1 MKKIRIAYLIVS
13 LLLIAL
19 ALFLTSCAMKFR
31 VSFDDGDKISHQDV
45 NEGEKAVYFEPVKEG
60 YIFLGWLTDD
70 DELFDFE
77 TSITKNI
84 NLHASY
90 QMMEWTVTFVID
102 ADDASKNIVEK
113 VNTNYYVKKPDDPVK
128 EDYLFLGWVYNGNAF
143 DFYTKITSDMTITA
157 SFVKDS
163 EYTPKLNVKLN
174 SVDGGSFDNIS
185 VRRLDK
191 IGELPT
197 PSKEGY
203 KFIGWYVGEELV
215 DENYVVRQIE
225 DFTLV
230 ARYERNN

>member
-1 MKKIRIAYLIVS
+1 MKRILYLTIS
-13 LLLIAL
+13 FLLIAL
-19 ALFLTSCAMKFR
+19 ILFLSSCGMKFR
-31 VSFDDGDKISHQDV
+31 VSFDDGDKITHQDIT
-45 NEGEKAVYFEPVKEG
+45 EGGKASYFEPTKDG

-77 TSITKNI
+77 SSITKNI

-102 ADDASKNIVEK
+102 KDDDTKNIIEK
-113 VNTNYYVKKPDDPVK
+113 VNTNYYVKKPSDPVK
-128 EDYLFLGWVYNGNAF
+128 EDYIFLGWLYNGNTF
-143 DFYTKITSDMTITA
+143 DFHTKVTSDMTITA

-163 EYTPKLNVKLN
+163 EYTPKLNITLN
-174 SVDGGSFDNIS
+174 SVDGGKFNNIS
-185 VRRLDK
+185 VRRLEK

-197 PSKEGY
+197 PSKDGY
-203 KFIGWYVGEELV
+203 NFIGWYAGEELV
-215 DENYVVRQIE
+215 DENYIVKQIE